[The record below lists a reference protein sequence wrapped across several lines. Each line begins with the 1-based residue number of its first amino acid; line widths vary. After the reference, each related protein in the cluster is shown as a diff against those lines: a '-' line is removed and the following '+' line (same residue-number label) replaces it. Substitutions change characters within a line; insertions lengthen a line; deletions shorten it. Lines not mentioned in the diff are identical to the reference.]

1 MPILVIVSLAMQA
14 LLVAHVIKTGR
25 PRIWIYVLVF
35 LSYAGAIAY
44 LGVEVLP
51 DFLRGRTAR
60 RASRGLKSL
69 IDPQGDLR
77 KYESEVR
84 FGGNVASRQR
94 YAEELS
100 RLGRH
105 DEAVAEYRK
114 AMTGLYEHDPNL
126 MLGLARAHAAKG
138 DPAACRATLDDLI
151 RLNPD
156 FKSQDGHLLYAQ
168 SLEAE
173 GNISKAL
180 DEYKALAGY
189 YSGAEPS
196 VRYAQLLQSQGR
208 DNEARQV
215 AQELLDGARMA
226 PSHYRRSQR
235 AWLDE
240 AKRILASEAR

>member
-1 MPILVIVSLAMQA
+1 MPIIFIASIAMQA
-14 LLVAHVIKTGR
+14 LMIAHVIKTNR

-35 LSYAGAIAY
+35 TSYAGVLAY

-69 IDPQGDLR
+69 IDPHGDLR

-100 RLGRH
+100 RTGQH
-105 DEAVAEYRK
+105 EEAIEEYRR
-114 AMTGLYEHDPNL
+114 ALTGLYEHDPNL
-126 MLGLARAHAAKG
+126 MLGLARAQFTKG
-138 DPAACRATLDDLI
+138 DPSATRATLDDLI

-156 FKSQDGHLLYAQ
+156 FKSQDGHLLYAHA
-168 SLEAE
+168 LEAE
-173 GNISKAL
+173 GNIARAIE
-180 DEYKALAGY
+180 EYKALAAY

-196 VRYAQLLQSQGR
+196 VRYALLLEAQGR
-208 DNEARQV
+208 DAEARQV
-215 AQELLDGARMA
+215 AQELLDGANMA
-226 PSHYRRSQR
+226 PRHYRRSQR
-235 AWLDE
+235 SWLDQ
-240 AKRILASEAR
+240 AKRIVNGA